1 MINNDTIRAKRRKR
15 SANTIDLNDP
25 VAMRLRIIRLE
36 EEVERDRIIMNVF
49 ASLLPGFIKRKKQ
62 AEHGSKKFTRWLSGV
77 KKYIKNKGSIL
88 PFKFNENPTYEQYE
102 VENLKEFCNES
113 GLCAE
118 DLYNFKP
125 IKGNIMSKEEAA
137 RLLKLESERIDIP
150 NSFVGDLILAIY
162 EMGERDAKEI

>member
-1 MINNDTIRAKRRKR
+1 MINNDTIRVKRRKR
-15 SANTIDLNDP
+15 NANTIDLNDP

-36 EEVERDRIIMNVF
+36 EEAERSRIIMNVF

-88 PFKFNENPTYEQYE
+88 PFKFNENPKYESYE
-102 VENLKEFCNES
+102 VENLKEFCNGS

-125 IKGNIMSKEEAA
+125 IKGNIMSKEEAT
-137 RLLKLESERIDIP
+137 RLLNLESERIDTP
-150 NSFVGDLILAIY
+150 NSFVGDLILTIY

>member
-1 MINNDTIRAKRRKR
+1 MINNNTIRVKRRKR
-15 SANTIDLNDP
+15 STNTIDLNDP

-36 EEVERDRIIMNVF
+36 EEAERSRIIMNVF

-77 KKYIKNKGSIL
+77 KKYIQNKGSIL
-88 PFKFNENPTYEQYE
+88 PFKFNENPKYEQYE

-137 RLLKLESERIDIP
+137 RLLKLE
-150 NSFVGDLILAIY
+150 
-162 EMGERDAKEI
+162 

>member
-1 MINNDTIRAKRRKR
+1 MINNDTIRVKRRKR
-15 SANTIDLNDP
+15 NANTIDLNDP

-36 EEVERDRIIMNVF
+36 EEAERSRIIMNVF

-77 KKYIKNKGSIL
+77 KKYIKNKGNIL
-88 PFKFNENPTYEQYE
+88 PFKFNENPKYEQYE

-125 IKGNIMSKEEAA
+125 IKGNIMSKEEAT
-137 RLLKLESERIDIP
+137 RLLNLESERIDTP

-162 EMGERDAKEI
+162 EMGGRDAKEI